1 MSRCPIVFLG
11 RSWLKGSGVARGN
24 QKSLH
29 DALSGAVAHVPN
41 DPSFIHL
48 RVHSAYSLL
57 EGALPIAKI
66 VDFAVRD
73 GSPAVA
79 ITDTSNLF
87 GALEFAQKASKA
99 GVQPIIGC
107 QLCVD
112 FGDKPAQVGGKKE
125 LVVYAPLLLIASN
138 ETGYANLTRLVS
150 KAFMDTPGGEPVH
163 IKSDWLATYCAGM
176 IALTGGV
183 NGPVDEVLETS
194 PDIAHAR
201 LSCLQALFSDRLYI
215 EIQRQQGH
223 DKSHE
228 ARIVQL
234 AYARDIPLV
243 ATNEAFFLNRDD
255 YEAHDALMAISAGA
269 LISQDDR
276 RRVTPDHYLRKSA
289 DMVALFVDLPE
300 AIDNTLEIARR
311 CSYYPEG
318 RNPILPRFTGPAKV
332 ANNTG
337 DEVVD
342 EEAGELSRQAHAGLE
357 QRMKSFG
364 LVAGFTEQDYRE
376 RLEFEL
382 SVIAKMQFPGYFL
395 IVADFIKWAKGQGIP
410 VGPGRGSGAGSLV
423 AYALTITD
431 LDPLR
436 YSLLFERFLNPARV
450 SMPDFDIDF
459 CQERRDEV
467 IRYVQ
472 ERYGRDQV
480 AQIITFGTLQA
491 RAVLRDVG
499 RVLEMPYGQVD
510 RLCKLVPSNP
520 ANPVTLA
527 KAIEVEPRLQ
537 EARDAEPVV
546 ARLLDI
552 ALKLEGLYRHA
563 STHAAGIVIGDR
575 SLSELVPLYRDQRSD
590 MPVTQFNMKFVEQ
603 AGLVKFDFLGLKTLT
618 VLEMAVKMIKRRGID
633 IDLAL
638 LPLNDEKTYEM
649 LARGETVGIFQV
661 ESAGMRKALIG
672 MKPDCI
678 EDIIALVALY
688 RPGPMENIPTYNA
701 RKNGEEEVA
710 SVHPRIDHLL
720 KETQGVIVYQEQ
732 VMQIAQVLSGY
743 SLGEA
748 DLLRRAMGK
757 KIRAEMDTQRERF
770 VSGAVDRNVPKPQ
783 ANFIFDLLAKF
794 ADYGFNKSHAAA
806 YAIVSYQT
814 AFLKAHYP
822 VEFLASSMTYDMAN
836 TEKLGEFRRDALRLG
851 IAVATP
857 SVMHSHRIFEVAE
870 NCIYYSLA
878 AIKGIGEAAV
888 DHIAEKRA
896 EMQFSSLEDFLSRID
911 PKIIGRRVLE
921 SLINAGALDEF
932 GHERAR
938 LIVGIDRMIGLS
950 VRTAEQANSGQVDI
964 FSLGGAIEREK
975 LILPAAPPWAPAE
988 RLHREYQAAGFY
1000 LSAHPLDEY
1009 QSLLDK
1015 LRVQTFAEFSA
1026 AVKRGVQAGRLA
1038 GTVTSKQERRTKT
1051 GNKMGIISLSDSTG
1065 QYEGILFEEALNQ
1078 YRDVL
1083 EAGRSVVITV
1093 AAEDRPEGI
1102 SLRIQTVS
1110 ALEEEAARVQKTLRI
1125 FMRDAKPLASFSA
1138 LLTQRGEGQVSLILI
1153 QDDGKREVEIELKD
1167 RFRITPQIAGAI
1179 KSVAG
1184 VVDVEMI

>member
-1 MSRCPIVFLG
+1 
-11 RSWLKGSGVARGN
+11 VASDN

-29 DALSGAVAHVPN
+29 KALSTSAN
-41 DPSFIHL
+41 DASFIHL

-57 EGALPIAKI
+57 EGALPVSKI
-66 VDFAVRD
+66 VDFAVSNS
-73 GSPAVA
+73 SPAIA

-87 GALEFAQKASKA
+87 GALEFAQKASKV
-99 GVQPIIGC
+99 GVQPLIGC
-107 QLCVD
+107 QLGID
-112 FGDKPAQVGGKKE
+112 FGDKSPQTNGKKE
-125 LVVYAPLLLIASN
+125 LVSYAPILLIAASS
-138 ETGYANLTRLVS
+138 EGYANLTRLVS
-150 KAFMDTPGGEPVH
+150 HAFMKTPACDPVH
-163 IKSDWLATYCAGM
+163 IKSEWLGKHAEGI
-176 IALTGGV
+176 IALTGGS
-183 NGPVDEVLETS
+183 NGPVDELITSNPEGALSRLENL
-194 PDIAHAR
+194 H
-201 LSCLQALFSDRLYI
+201 QHFGDRLYI
-215 EIQRQQGH
+215 EIQRLQGY

-228 ARIVQL
+228 AHILAL
-234 AYARDIPLV
+234 AYAQNLPLV
-243 ATNEAFFLNRDD
+243 ATNEAFFLKRED
-255 YEAHDALMAISAGA
+255 YESHDALLAIAAGA

-276 RRVTPDHYLRKSA
+276 RRVTPDNYLRCSA
-289 DMVALFVDLPE
+289 DMVNLFADLPE
-300 AIDNTLEIARR
+300 AIHNTMEIARR

-318 RNPILPRFTGPAKV
+318 RSPILPRFTGSNKD
-332 ANNTG
+332 G
-337 DEVVD
+337 DEALT
-342 EEAGELSRQAHAGLE
+342 EEAAELSRQAFAGLE
-357 QRMKSFG
+357 ERIKTIG
-364 LVAGFTEQDYRE
+364 LVEGFTEQDYRE
-376 RLEFEL
+376 RLDFEL
-382 SVIAKMQFPGYFL
+382 SVIDRMKYPGYFL
-395 IVADFIKWAKGQGIP
+395 IVADFIKWAKSQGIP

-431 LDPLR
+431 VDPLR
-436 YSLLFERFLNPARV
+436 FSLLFERFLNPDRV

-527 KAIEVEPRLQ
+527 KAIEDEPRLR
-537 EARDAEPVV
+537 EERDNEPVV
-546 ARLLDI
+546 ERLLSM

-575 SLSELVPLYRDQRSD
+575 PLSELVPLYRDGRSD

-618 VLEMAVKMIKRRGID
+618 VLDLAVRLVKRRSID

-638 LPLNDEKTYEM
+638 LPLDDAKTYET
-649 LARGETVGIFQV
+649 LSRGETVGVFQV

-672 MKPDCI
+672 MKPDRI

-701 RKNGEEEVA
+701 RKNGEEELA
-710 SVHPRIDHLL
+710 SIHPRIDHLL

-743 SLGEA
+743 TLGEA

-757 KIRAEMDTQRERF
+757 KIRAEMDQQRERF
-770 VSGAVDRNVPKPQ
+770 VTGAVERSVPKPQ

-814 AFLKAHYP
+814 AFMKAHYP
-822 VEFLASSMTYDMAN
+822 VEFLAASMTYDMAN
-836 TEKLGEFRRDALRLG
+836 TDKLGEFRRDALRLG
-851 IAVATP
+851 IEVTTP
-857 SVMHSHRIFEVAE
+857 SVMHSHRIFEVGE
-870 NCIYYSLA
+870 NRIYYSLA

-888 DHIAEKRA
+888 DHIAQKRA
-896 EMQFSSLEDFLSRID
+896 EKPFASLEDFLTRID

-921 SLINAGALDEF
+921 SLINAGALDAF

-938 LIVGIDRMIGLS
+938 LMAGMDRMIGLS
-950 VRTAEQANSGQVDI
+950 ARMSDEANSGQVDI
-964 FSLGGAIEREK
+964 FSLGGAAEPEK
-975 LILPAAPPWAPAE
+975 LMLPAAAPWLPAE

-1009 QSLLDK
+1009 QALLDK

-1026 AVKRGVQAGRLA
+1026 AVKRGVTAGRLA

-1065 QYEGILFEEALNQ
+1065 QYEGVLFAEGLNE
-1078 YRDVL
+1078 YRDML

-1093 AAEDRPEGI
+1093 AAEDRPEGV

-1110 ALEEEAARVQKTLRI
+1110 LLEQEAASIQKTLRI
-1125 FMRDAKPLASFSA
+1125 FLRDARPLAS
-1138 LLTQRGEGQVSLILI
+1138 LEPVLTQRGDGHVSLILI

-1167 RFRITPQIAGAI
+1167 RYRITLKTAGAI
-1179 KSVAG
+1179 KAIPG
-1184 VVDVEMI
+1184 VVDVELL